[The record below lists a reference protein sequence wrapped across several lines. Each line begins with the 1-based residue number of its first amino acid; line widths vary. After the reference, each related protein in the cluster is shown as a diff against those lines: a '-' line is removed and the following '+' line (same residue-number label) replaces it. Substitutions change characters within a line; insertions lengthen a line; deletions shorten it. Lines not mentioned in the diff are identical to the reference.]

1 MLFTQKRQ
9 STMHIHLASSHR
21 TAGMREETPHASEA
35 GKCHYPAWNPAKPLF
50 SCPLGSAQQLRKE
63 IQTRIFESLGQTP
76 LGGCSQVPLAAP
88 NPSDTRLQTG
98 SIPTS
103 GGPQPHGRGERSFQ
117 HLGTQS
123 SEEVVPRAQGHQRQ
137 QLSSGPARAALGHS
151 ARSRSAGSP
160 RGPQSWSPSIQIHR
174 HTSLAW
180 LLPRSE
186 GRCLVAAG

>member
-1 MLFTQKRQ
+1 MLFTQKCQ
-9 STMHIHLASSHR
+9 STVHIHLASSHR

-35 GKCHYPAWNPAKPLF
+35 AKCHYPPWNPAKPLF

-76 LGGCSQVPLAAP
+76 LGGCPQVPIAAP
-88 NPSDTRLQTG
+88 NPSDTRPQTG

-103 GGPQPHGRGERSFQ
+103 GGPPPREGTEVSR

-123 SEEVVPRAQGHQRQ
+123 SEDVVPRAQRQ
-137 QLSSGPARAALGHS
+137 QLSSGRARAALGHS
-151 ARSRSAGSP
+151 ERSRSAGSP

-180 LLPRSE
+180 LLPRPVW
-186 GRCLVAAG
+186 RCLVAAG